1 MDKIAFV
8 FAGQGAQYP
17 GMGLDL
23 YESNDTIRQMM
34 DRFEKVRPGTQRQC
48 FEGTKEELSQTIN
61 TQPCIHALN
70 VSIAQALLE
79 AGVKPSA
86 FAGFSIGEF
95 AALQVAGSMDLEDSM
110 ETVMKRAELMQT
122 SSEIETGLAAV
133 LKLEDNVV
141 EDLARSCRDLYP
153 VNYNAPG
160 QLVVAGRKSSFDD
173 LGIKVKAVGGR
184 MMLLPVSG
192 AFHSPFMDK
201 AALSFGEYLNTKT
214 ILDPKI
220 PVYANIS
227 AEPYTNTKQT
237 LQKQMNAPVRWRE
250 SIEKM
255 IASGVTHIIEVGP
268 GTALSSMIRRISS
281 SIQVSNVDS
290 AASLEKTLQGVV
302 LV

>member
-1 MDKIAFV
+1 MNKVAFV

-17 GMGLDL
+17 GMGRDL
-23 YESNDTIRQMM
+23 YENNASVRAVM
-34 DRFEKVRPGTQRQC
+34 DRLETVRPGTMKQC

-70 VSIAQALLE
+70 VSIAQALLD

-95 AALQVAGSMDLEDSM
+95 AALQVAGSLSLEDSM
-110 ETVMKRAELMQT
+110 MTVMKRAELMQV

-133 LKLEDNVV
+133 LKLDDQVV
-141 EDLARSCRDLYP
+141 EDLAQSCQELYP

-160 QLVVAGRKSSFDD
+160 QLVVAGRKSSFAD
-173 LGIKVKAVGGR
+173 LEQKVKAVGGR
-184 MMLLPVSG
+184 LMMLPVSG
-192 AFHSPFMDK
+192 AFHSPFMDR
-201 AALSFGEYLNTKT
+201 AAQAFGNYLDSKE
-214 ILDPKI
+214 ILDPQI

-227 AEPYTNTKQT
+227 AEPYANTKET
-237 LQKQMNAPVRWRE
+237 LKNQMNAPVRWRE

>member
-17 GMGLDL
+17 GMGRDL
-23 YESNDTIRQMM
+23 YETNDSVRRTM
-34 DRFEKVRPGTQRQC
+34 DRFERVRPGTMKQC

-70 VSIAQALLE
+70 VSIAQALLD

-95 AALQVAGSMDLEDSM
+95 AALHLAGSMELEDSM

-122 SSEIETGLAAV
+122 SSEVETGLAAV
-133 LKLEDNVV
+133 LKLEDAVV
-141 EDLARSCRDLYP
+141 EDLAKSCVELYP

-173 LGIKVKAVGGR
+173 LGVKVKAVGGR

-192 AFHSPFMDK
+192 AFHSPFMDQ
-201 AALSFGEYLNTKT
+201 AAHQFGEYLDTKN
-214 ILDPKI
+214 ILDPTI

-227 AEPYTNTKQT
+227 AEPYRNTKQT
-237 LQKQMNAPVRWRE
+237 LQKQMNAPVRWKE

-255 IASGVTHIIEVGP
+255 VAGGVTHIIEVGP

-281 SIQVSNVDS
+281 NIRISNVDN
-290 AASLEKTLQGVV
+290 AAALAKTLQGVV